1 MQYLFALIGC
11 GKIAERHA
19 ENMIKHGSLSAVCDI
34 LPERANSL
42 AQKFN
47 AKPYYSLQNL
57 LENERNLSL
66 ASICTPNGLH
76 SSHAIRCMEAG
87 LHVLCEKPLCIKTE
101 DGKAM
106 IEAAKSA
113 NKKLFVVKSTRFN
126 PVVANLKKIIDEGR
140 LGVIYSFQLSCFW
153 NRPAEY
159 YQDTWKGNLGLDGG
173 TLYTQFS
180 HYIDVMYWLFG
191 DVKNVQGIRKNLA
204 HEGLMEFEDCGVMA
218 LEMYTG
224 VIGTLNYSVNTFKKN
239 MELSLTVIAEKGTV
253 KIGGQYLNE
262 LTYQLID
269 DYTFDDPGTG
279 NDANDYKFY
288 RGSMSNHDKVYDNLL
303 LALNDDNHL
312 SATASDG
319 LKTIGIIEKIYKE
332 CKLI

>member
-1 MQYLFALIGC
+1 MQYSFALIGC

-19 ENMIKHGSLSAVCDI
+19 ENIIKHGSLSAVCDI
-34 LPERANSL
+34 VPERANSL

-47 AKPYYSLQNL
+47 ARPYYSLQSL
-57 LENERNLSL
+57 LENEKNLSL

-76 SSHAIRCMEAG
+76 ALHTIQCLKAG

-140 LGVIYSFQLSCFW
+140 LGSIYSFQLSRFW

-159 YQDTWKGNLGLDGG
+159 YQDTWKGTLELDGG

-191 DVKNVQGIRKNLA
+191 DVKNVQGIRKNIA

-218 LEMYTG
+218 IAMQNG
-224 VIGTLNYSVNTFKKN
+224 IIGTLNYSVNAFKKN
-239 MELSLTVIAEKGTV
+239 MELSLTIIAEKGTI

-262 LTYQLID
+262 LQYQLID
-269 DYTFDDPGTG
+269 DYIFHDPGKG
-279 NDANDYKFY
+279 NDANDYEFY
-288 RGSMSNHDKVYDNLL
+288 KGSMSNHDKVYDNLI
-303 LALNDDNHL
+303 LALNGDNHL
-312 SATASDG
+312 SATANDG

-332 CKLI
+332 CKFI